1 MRDLFKKK
9 LNISKGNFIAG
20 LLIIGLVVMG
30 GILLAHQNRY
40 EPDNQ
45 IKNLSA
51 SRSQVYIKGK
61 GYKLDK
67 KQLSEHEKIEKAR
80 ENLLKKKP
88 NKAGAGQ
95 NKESRSNGSK
105 IKRPRKRG
113 ASKPSNGWIRINNPK
128 DTSRKPVKNKK
139 KVNSKDP
146 VIETSIKDGM
156 PVHGKEFAF
165 SVHAKDHGEQ
175 PIDAFNIKVY
185 FNSKQITSV
194 GREGTGYNYLGS
206 LKKGENIIIIKAKD
220 EEGRTATLR
229 RIVWRISSK
238 QKRKFSVT
246 VKISAEVIENPNILT
261 KEVKIYSKESM
272 ASALTRCM
280 KESGIGYK
288 KGDGGT
294 VKRGFYLSRIY
305 KQGIAAG
312 KQIHPKILEHYKKM
326 AGGIPWTSSEH
337 YNDSLGEFDFTK
349 NSGWVAYLDGASIKQ
364 GFSSTALSDGS
375 VVHLRFTVNLGN
387 DLAEGDK
394 RGWW

>member
-67 KQLSEHEKIEKAR
+67 KQLAEHEKIEKAR

-88 NKAGAGQ
+88 NKVRAGQ
-95 NKESRSNGSK
+95 NKESRSNRSK
-105 IKRPRKRG
+105 IKKPRKRG
-113 ASKPSNGWIRINNPK
+113 ASKPSNGGTFDPTGSGNG
-128 DTSRKPVKNKK
+128 NKGK

-156 PVHGKEFAF
+156 PFHGKEFAF

-229 RIVWRISSK
+229 RTVWRISSK

>member
-80 ENLLKKKP
+80 ENLLKKKW

-95 NKESRSNGSK
+95 NKESRSNRSK

-113 ASKPSNGWIRINNPK
+113 ASKPSNGGTFDPTGSGNG
-128 DTSRKPVKNKK
+128 NKGK

-156 PVHGKEFAF
+156 PFHGKEFAF

-229 RIVWRISSK
+229 RTVWRISSK

-280 KESGIGYK
+280 KASGIGYE
-288 KGDGGT
+288 KGNGGT
-294 VKRGFYLSRIY
+294 VKRGFYLSRIH
-305 KQGIAAG
+305 KPGIAAG

-349 NSGWVAYLDGASIKQ
+349 NSGWVAYLDGVSIKH
-364 GFSSTALSDGS
+364 GFSEKALSDGS

-387 DLAEGDK
+387 DLAEGDEQ
-394 RGWW
+394 GWW

>member
-1 MRDLFKKK
+1 MRDLFQKK

-67 KQLSEHEKIEKAR
+67 KQHSEHEKIEKAR
-80 ENLLKKKP
+80 EKLLKKKW

-95 NKESRSNGSK
+95 NKESRSNRSK
-105 IKRPRKRG
+105 IKKPRKRG
-113 ASKPSNGWIRINNPK
+113 ASKPSNGGTFDPTGSGNG
-128 DTSRKPVKNKK
+128 NKGK

-156 PVHGKEFAF
+156 PFHGKEFAF

-185 FNSKQITSV
+185 FNSKRITSV

-229 RIVWRISSK
+229 RTVWRISSK

-387 DLAEGDK
+387 DLAEGDEQ
-394 RGWW
+394 GWW

>member
-40 EPDNQ
+40 EPDNK
-45 IKNLSA
+45 IKDLSA

-88 NKAGAGQ
+88 NKVRAGQ
-95 NKESRSNGSK
+95 NKESHSNRSK
-105 IKRPRKRG
+105 IKKPRKRG
-113 ASKPSNGWIRINNPK
+113 ASKPSNGGTFDPTGSGNG
-128 DTSRKPVKNKK
+128 NKGK

-156 PVHGKEFAF
+156 PFHGKEFAF

-229 RIVWRISSK
+229 RTVWRISSK

-312 KQIHPKILEHYKKM
+312 KQIHPKILEHYKKWQAAYRGLHQNIIM
-326 AGGIPWTSSEH
+326 TVWE
-337 YNDSLGEFDFTK
+337 SLTLQK
-349 NSGWVAYLDGASIKQ
+349 IRDG
-364 GFSSTALSDGS
+364 
-375 VVHLRFTVNLGN
+375 LRI
-387 DLAEGDK
+387 
-394 RGWW
+394 

>member
-67 KQLSEHEKIEKAR
+67 KQHSEHEKIEKAR
-80 ENLLKKKP
+80 EKLLKKKP

-95 NKESRSNGSK
+95 NKESRNNRSK

-113 ASKPSNGWIRINNPK
+113 ASKPSNGGTFDPTGSGNG
-128 DTSRKPVKNKK
+128 NKGK

-156 PVHGKEFAF
+156 PFHGKEFAF

-229 RIVWRISSK
+229 RTVWRISSK

-337 YNDSLGEFDFTK
+337 EDHSLGEFDFTK

-375 VVHLRFTVNLGN
+375 VIHLRFTVNLGN

-394 RGWW
+394 QGWW

>member
-40 EPDNQ
+40 EPNNQ

-67 KQLSEHEKIEKAR
+67 KQRSEHEKIEKAR

-88 NKAGAGQ
+88 NKTGAGQ

-229 RIVWRISSK
+229 RTVWRISSK

>member
-20 LLIIGLVVMG
+20 LLIMGLVVMG
-30 GILLAHQNRY
+30 GILLTHQNRY

-95 NKESRSNGSK
+95 NKESRNNRSK

-113 ASKPSNGWIRINNPK
+113 ASKPSNGGTFDPTGSGNGNRG
-128 DTSRKPVKNKK
+128 K

-156 PVHGKEFAF
+156 PFHGKEFAF

-229 RIVWRISSK
+229 RTVWRISSK

-280 KESGIGYK
+280 KASGIGYE

-294 VKRGFYLSRIY
+294 VKRGFYLSRIH
-305 KQGIAAG
+305 KPGIAAG
-312 KQIHPKILEHYKKM
+312 KQIHPKILEHYKKTE
-326 AGGIPWTSSEH
+326 GGIPWTSSGH

-349 NSGWVAYLDGASIKQ
+349 NSGWIAYLDGVSIKQ

-375 VVHLRFTVNLGN
+375 VIHLRFTVNLGN
-387 DLAEGDK
+387 DLIEGDK
-394 RGWW
+394 QGWW